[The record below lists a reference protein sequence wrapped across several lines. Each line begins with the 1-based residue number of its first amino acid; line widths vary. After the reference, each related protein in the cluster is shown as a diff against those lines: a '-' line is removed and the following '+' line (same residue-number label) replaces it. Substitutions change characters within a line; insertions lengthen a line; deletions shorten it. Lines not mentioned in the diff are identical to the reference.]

1 MAADRLRG
9 LLPPPAEWSA
19 ITWLLLG
26 AAGWALGLL
35 LVALAGAG
43 GTIPRHPD
51 DPALAPALPAA
62 IDAGGARGAGLS
74 PDAVA
79 AIAARP
85 LFSPERRP
93 DPVGGGDGEAPVAVL
108 EQDLVALVATAG
120 VRVAVM
126 RERVEPFR
134 HHRVREGQPLPA
146 APGWRLLALE
156 DRAVRLLGPEGERR
170 LALRAF
176 NGEGGEKPTPITSE
190 PEAQAQAPA
199 DGAGPVPDSP
209 SGALTQRFTRGTPL
223 PEAAPPGAPAPAP
236 AEAANEPDPEQ
247 LAEAIRRRIEARR
260 EQLRREAA
268 QRSAEER

>member
-62 IDAGGARGAGLS
+62 IDAGGARGAGPS

-190 PEAQAQAPA
+190 PEAQAAGG
-199 DGAGPVPDSP
+199 DGGPIPDSP
-209 SGALTQRFTRGTPL
+209 SGALTQRFARGTPL
-223 PEAAPPGAPAPAP
+223 PEAAPPGAPAAAPAP

>member
-9 LLPPPAEWSA
+9 RVPPPADWSVA
-19 ITWLLLG
+19 TWLLLG
-26 AAGWALGLL
+26 AAGWAAGLL

-43 GTIPRHPD
+43 GDIPRHPD
-51 DPALAPALPAA
+51 DHALAPALPAPIA
-62 IDAGGARGAGLS
+62 PGAAGAGV
-74 PDAVA
+74 PPEAYA

-93 DPVGGGDGEAPVAVL
+93 DPVGGAGGEAPVAVL
-108 EQDLVALVATAG
+108 EQDLVALVSTAG

-156 DRAVRLLGPEGERR
+156 DRAVRLAGPEGERR

-176 NGEGGEKPTPITSE
+176 NGEGGEKPTPITAAAEAGSAA
-190 PEAQAQAPA
+190 AQAA
-199 DGAGPVPDSP
+199 GAPVPDSP
-209 SGALTQRFTRGTPL
+209 SGALTQRFARGTPL
-223 PEAAPPGAPAPAP
+223 PDAPPPGTPATEQAPAAP
-236 AEAANEPDPEQ
+236 EQDPEQ

>member
-1 MAADRLRG
+1 VAVDRFRG
-9 LLPPPAEWSA
+9 VLPPPAEWSA
-19 ITWLLLG
+19 PTWLLLG
-26 AAGWALGLL
+26 AAGWSVGLL
-35 LVALAGAG
+35 LVALAGAAG
-43 GTIPRHPD
+43 EIPRHPD
-51 DPALAPALPAA
+51 DLALAPALPASG
-62 IDAGGARGAGLS
+62 DAGGARAALAA
-74 PDAVA
+74 PEAYA
-79 AIAARP
+79 AIGARP

-108 EQDLVALVATAG
+108 EQDLVALVATSG

-190 PEAQAQAPA
+190 AEAQAAA
-199 DGAGPVPDSP
+199 EGGPIPDSP
-209 SGALTQRFTRGTPL
+209 SGALTQRFTRGTPV
-223 PEAAPPGAPAPAP
+223 PEAPPPGAPGQPPAP
-236 AEAANEPDPEQ
+236 ADAPAEPDPEQ

>member
-19 ITWLLLG
+19 PTWLLLG
-26 AAGWALGLL
+26 AAGWAAGLL

-51 DPALAPALPAA
+51 DLALAPALPAPIA
-62 IDAGGARGAGLS
+62 AGGPRGALLD
-74 PDAVA
+74 PEAVA

-93 DPVGGGDGEAPVAVL
+93 DPVGGADGEAPVAVL
-108 EQDLVALVATAG
+108 EQDLVALVATSG

-190 PEAQAQAPA
+190 AEAQAQAQA
-199 DGAGPVPDSP
+199 GASGPVPDSP
-209 SGALTQRFTRGTPL
+209 SGALTQRFARGTPL
-223 PEAAPPGAPAPAP
+223 PEAPPAGTPPPAPAP
-236 AEAANEPDPEQ
+236 SATEPDPEQ

-268 QRSAEER
+268 ERSAEER

>member
-1 MAADRLRG
+1 VAADRLRG

-62 IDAGGARGAGLS
+62 IDAAGARGAGPS

-120 VRVAVM
+120 ARVAVM

-223 PEAAPPGAPAPAP
+223 PGAAPPGAPAPA
-236 AEAANEPDPEQ
+236 EAGANEPDPEQ

-268 QRSAEER
+268 ERSAEER